1 MYVGFTLSLE
11 DVVVNGINYDQ
22 IEITW
27 TDILTREE
35 LDECTS
41 QWMRTQNFLTR
52 RMIGLER
59 IGESML
65 TINPDPVFH

>member
-1 MYVGFTLSLE
+1 MYVGFTLSME
-11 DVVVNGINYDQ
+11 DAVVDGINYDQ
-22 IEITW
+22 IEISW

-65 TINPDPVFH
+65 SINPDPVFH